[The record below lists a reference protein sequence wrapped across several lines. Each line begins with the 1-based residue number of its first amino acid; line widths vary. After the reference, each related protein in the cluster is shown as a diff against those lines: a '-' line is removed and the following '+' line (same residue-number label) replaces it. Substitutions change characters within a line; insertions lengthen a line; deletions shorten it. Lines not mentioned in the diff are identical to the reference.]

1 MEIKDVKVWSGVN
14 ATVGLTAPTVNLR
27 KTWEKKGSFQKIPF
41 DALQQAMYEPGVD
54 FLFKTGAL
62 YIKEK
67 EINIAL
73 GLIDED
79 EPEAVAFVLDDATA
93 KELLTKTPL
102 KAYRETLEKLS
113 HIQLID
119 LAATAVDLRVQDFQ
133 RCKAIQDKT
142 GIEVFKKVTEAV
154 EEDSA
159 KTQQG

>member
-79 EPEAVAFVLDDATA
+79 EPNQLTEYEKVFQVFLYMLS
-93 KELLTKTPL
+93 KEFLSAILL
-102 KAYRETLEKLS
+102 R
-113 HIQLID
+113 
-119 LAATAVDLRVQDFQ
+119 
-133 RCKAIQDKT
+133 
-142 GIEVFKKVTEAV
+142 
-154 EEDSA
+154 
-159 KTQQG
+159 